1 VTAVNGF
8 DSDLL
13 VENLA
18 AAPTPEARFAA
29 LTQGLAKLGIDTVN
43 YGFFDLQAAALA
55 QADIAFF
62 TTMSDDW
69 MRYYVDRDLSQTDS
83 HVLRVRAG
91 KITPYFWGES
101 SMSRIE
107 AVGERATAFA
117 GMEAGLRS
125 SLCVPLTSP
134 MDPFAPVAG
143 ISLGSSMDESE
154 LKKVVQE
161 HGTSLLSIA
170 YLFHNASIRQ
180 IWQERAGSKP
190 LSVRE
195 KDCLQYLA
203 DGRRQDAIAQAMG
216 LARVTVEMHLRE
228 ARKKLGART
237 LNEAIA
243 KALVFGE
250 IRRG

>member
-1 VTAVNGF
+1 VNGF
-8 DSDLL
+8 DSDTL
-13 VENLA
+13 VESLA
-18 AAPTPEARFAA
+18 SAPTPEARFAA

-43 YGFFDLQAAALA
+43 YGFFDLTAAALA
-55 QADIAFF
+55 QADIAFL

-69 MRYYVDRDLSQTDS
+69 MRHYMGNNLAQTDS

-91 KITPYFWGES
+91 KITPYFWGENTYN
-101 SMSRIE
+101 RLE
-107 AVGERATAFA
+107 ADGERTTAFEA
-117 GMEAGLRS
+117 MSAGLRS

-161 HGTSLLSIA
+161 HGATLLSIA
-170 YLFHNASIRQ
+170 YLFHNATIRQ
-180 IWQERAGSKP
+180 IWQEKAGGKP
-190 LSVRE
+190 LSIRE

-203 DGRRQDAIAQAMG
+203 DGHRQDFIAHKLG
-216 LARVTVEMHLRE
+216 VARVTVEMHLRE

-237 LNEAIA
+237 LNEAMA
-243 KALVFGE
+243 KALIFGE
-250 IRRG
+250 IKRG

>member
-1 VTAVNGF
+1 MNGF
-8 DSDLL
+8 DSDGLI
-13 VENLA
+13 EDLA
-18 AAPTPEARFAA
+18 RAETPAARFTA
-29 LTQGLAKLGIDTVN
+29 LTAGLAQLGRATIN
-43 YGFFDLQAAALA
+43 YGFFDVQAAAVA
-55 QADIAFF
+55 QADITFL

-69 MRYYVDRDLSQTDS
+69 MRYYMDRNLAQTDS

-101 SMSRIE
+101 IIDRLNSSGEHTTASE
-107 AVGERATAFA
+107 A
-117 GMEAGLRS
+117 MEAGLRS

-154 LKKVVQE
+154 LKKIVQE
-161 HGTSLLSIA
+161 HGPTLLSIA

-180 IWQERAGSKP
+180 IWQDQAGSAP
-190 LSVRE
+190 LSQRE

-203 DGRRQDAIAQAMG
+203 DGRRQDSIAEHLG
-216 LARVTVEMHLRE
+216 LAGVTIEMHLRK
-228 ARKKLGART
+228 ARHKLRART
-237 LNEAIA
+237 LNEAVA
-243 KALVFGE
+243 KALIFGE